1 MVAKNN
7 RQNHGFEGLKD
18 CTDFNTNQSK
28 KSVQSE
34 PSVTIRDS
42 DNMQQE
48 INQYLTQLV
57 K

>member
-1 MVAKNN
+1 MKENK
-7 RQNHGFEGLKD
+7 RQNYGFEGLKD

-34 PSVTIRDS
+34 PSVTIRES
-42 DNMQQE
+42 DNMQQK
-48 INQYLTQLV
+48 INQYLTPMV

>member
-1 MVAKNN
+1 MKENK
-7 RQNHGFEGLKD
+7 RQNYGFEGLKD